1 MSADGGDPDDP
12 RRLGFRRMPDVD
24 RNRSDRFRRLLE
36 AAREA
41 WRARTEPLT
50 GETIDRLAR
59 ERDEVDRAEL
69 REARERGAR
78 YDPETGSVSLPPALD

>member
-1 MSADGGDPDDP
+1 MSGNEGDPDDP
-12 RRLGFRRMPDVD
+12 RRLGFRRLPRPD
-24 RNRSDRFRRLLE
+24 RNRSDRFRRLLD

-50 GETIDRLAR
+50 GERIDRLAR
-59 ERDEVDRAEL
+59 ERDEVDRKEL

-78 YDPETGSVSLPPALD
+78 YDPETGSISLPPALD